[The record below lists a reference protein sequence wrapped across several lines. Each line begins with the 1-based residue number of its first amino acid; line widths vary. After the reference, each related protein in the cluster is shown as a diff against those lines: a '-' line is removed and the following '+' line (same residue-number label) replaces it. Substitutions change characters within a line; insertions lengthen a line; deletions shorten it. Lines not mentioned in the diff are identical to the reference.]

1 MILKRKII
9 YLAFALLVLAGSPA
23 WAHMPLCLCMDNGDN
38 SITCQGGF
46 SDGSSAAGVVMR
58 IKSPDGRVL
67 QEGRMDDSSEF
78 TFMKPRVDFLVVF
91 DAGPEHQLRVSG
103 NRIAQ

>member
-1 MILKRKII
+1 MILKRTII
-9 YLAFALLVLAGSPA
+9 CLVFALLLSAGSPA

-46 SDGSSAAGVVMR
+46 SDGSSAAGVIMR

-78 TFMKPRVDFLVVF
+78 TFMKPRADFLVVF
-91 DAGPEHQLRVSG
+91 DAGPEHQLRVPGS
-103 NRIAQ
+103 RIAQ